1 MNPEKNRNK
10 GGARL
15 LKPSS
20 KKAEAAPEKEKEAV
34 PTKKAEFTD
43 KDVESGRTQ
52 KAKKPKKP
60 KPQRTTKQKVLHGV
74 FIGVTV
80 LAAIIVVIGIAL
92 AIFVQKPAQVTQP
105 SRGSKQPTSTEEQET
120 GGSTTRP
127 DGVSSDRKED
137 F

>member
-1 MNPEKNRNK
+1 MNPEQNRKK

-20 KKAEAAPEKEKEAV
+20 KKSEAAPEKEKEAV
-34 PTKKAEFTD
+34 PTKKPEFTD
-43 KDVESGRTQ
+43 KDAESGRTQ
-52 KAKKPKKP
+52 KGKKPKKP

-92 AIFVQKPAQVTQP
+92 AIFVQKPAQGHPARPQLQGAH
-105 SRGSKQPTSTEEQET
+105 RHRRAGAGRRQHPT
-120 GGSTTRP
+120 GRYI
-127 DGVSSDRKED
+127 K
-137 F
+137 

>member
-1 MNPEKNRNK
+1 MNPEQNHRK

-20 KKAEAAPEKEKEAV
+20 KKAEAAPEKETV
-34 PTKKAEFTD
+34 PTKKPEFTD
-43 KDVESGRTQ
+43 KDAQAGQ
-52 KAKKPKKP
+52 KATKPKKP

-92 AIFVQKPAQVTQP
+92 AVFIQKPAQVTTAQP
-105 SRGSKQPTSTEEQET
+105 GLQGAQRYGGT
-120 GGSTTRP
+120 G
-127 DGVSSDRKED
+127 
-137 F
+137 